1 MVPVPVDLSNLGDVV
16 KTDLLRNIYIYIYNA
31 KIRNI
36 KDKIPDFTNL
46 ATTTTTLNAKI
57 NEVKNKIPNIDN
69 LATTTALTVGKNKI
83 PNDSNLVKETAFN
96 TKIGEMENKI
106 TSNRDHH

>member
-16 KTDLLRNIYIYIYNA
+16 KTDLLKKKNIYIYNA

-46 ATTTTTLNAKI
+46 ATTT
-57 NEVKNKIPNIDN
+57 
-69 LATTTALTVGKNKI
+69 ALTVGKNKI
-83 PNDSNLVKETAFN
+83 PNDSNLVKETTFN

-106 TSNRDHH
+106 TSNQGHH